1 MDNKKIKFFIKKSP
15 SCFKTNI
22 YILKQVRGG
31 FQHVGIGI
39 LGQSIYA
46 TLSIEHFKKMKK
58 TETISRL
65 TPSNIRVIK
74 FLLFMSTLHA
84 CI

>member
-1 MDNKKIKFFIKKSP
+1 M
-15 SCFKTNI
+15 
-22 YILKQVRGG
+22 
-31 FQHVGIGI
+31 GIGI

-58 TETISRL
+58 TETISLL